1 MLKKLTLIGLSAAT
15 AFAMHSVE
23 LNINDKDLELGAKLD
38 MGQFNHTVE
47 PNTVFVGM
55 KFLKADKDH
64 SKPKDADIKDYYE
77 LNFLMQRKIDN
88 TGLVVGLGVKLN
100 HTEKFTT
107 VPLGVEVKYKLPFT
121 NTVPFY
127 IGGSVYYAPQV
138 LSMSDA
144 KNYLEQRVQLDIEV
158 IQNATIIVGARNIET
173 NYDISGSTHDF
184 RYNRSAYVG
193 FRFAF

>member
-15 AFAMHSVE
+15 AFAMHSAE

-47 PNTVFVGM
+47 PDTVFVGM

-64 SKPKDADIKDYYE
+64 SKPKNSDIKDYYE

-100 HTEKFTT
+100 HTDKFTT
-107 VPLGVEVKYKLPFT
+107 VPLGIEVKYKLPFT

-158 IQNATIIVGARNIET
+158 IKNATILVGARNIET
-173 NYDISGSTHDF
+173 NYDISGSTYDF